1 MKFLIQNTTS
11 ENKYITR
18 FGGDKICVPK
28 NDFIEFDSTDALEC
42 KYWSNL
48 VYNPIEGLKVITDT
62 TRIRLL
68 NKMKACGK
76 LGNTTNTVTKK
87 DISNK
92 VEPEIVV
99 KEEVIEKPIKKS
111 VKKTTKAVETSVEEV
126 INEKVEEVVE
136 PVVLDKT
143 EEVVTTEETV
153 EVTDTTEE
161 TTETNTFT
169 TEELATK
176 TKEELFAILDSLD
189 IKYKKSYSVSRLID
203 LILDNNK

>member
-92 VEPEIVV
+92 VEPEVV
-99 KEEVIEKPIKKS
+99 IQEEVIEKPIKKS
-111 VKKTTKAVETSVEEV
+111 VEKTTKEVETPAKEV
-126 INEKVEEVVE
+126 VNEKVEEVAE
-136 PVVLDKT
+136 PIVSNET
-143 EEVVTTEETV
+143 EEVTATETTV
-153 EVTDTTEE
+153 EVTN